1 MATQPTAIVA
11 PPRQSAIV
19 SMAARFSIEPEKL
32 LPTLKGTVIGKD
44 KHGNEA
50 TNEMCA
56 AFIIVAN
63 QYGLNPFTREIYAFP
78 DPNRGGIVPIVSVD
92 GWSRIIN
99 NQPRFN
105 GVEFEEVVDKDG
117 KLVAMTCVIHV
128 KERDYPVKVT
138 EYLKECHRP
147 TKPWQDMPRRMLRH
161 KALIQCAR
169 IAFSLSGLFDEDEGT
184 DVLTNGRLESRIAED
199 TRQVAAALT
208 APQRVTD
215 PLPVIDVPAPTQQPA
230 QEEAPQQAEQD
241 PRLPAERA
249 RIQALVA
256 ELGASCDEVAD
267 VMVGLGLS
275 HVGDLDRVLDFK
287 MLEEARTRLEQARI
301 ARAQQGGSLIPNN
314 EPLPRVEPDL
324 PKGVSRRK

>member
-1 MATQPTAIVA
+1 MATQPTAIVT
-11 PPRQSAIV
+11 QSRASAVV
-19 SMAARFSIEPEKL
+19 SMADRFGIEPHKVIDI
-32 LPTLKGTVIGKD
+32 LKGTVIGKD
-44 KHGNEA
+44 KNGKEA
-50 TNEMCA
+50 TTEMVA
-56 AFIIVAN
+56 AFIVVSN

-92 GWSRIIN
+92 GWCRIIN
-99 NQPRFN
+99 NEQRLD
-105 GVEFEEVVDKDG
+105 GIEFSELHDDKG
-117 KLVAMTCVIHV
+117 RLISTTCTIHV
-128 KERDYPVKVT
+128 KERSHPVRVT
-138 EYLKECHRP
+138 EYFSECFRN
-147 TKPWQDMPRRMLRH
+147 TKPWNDMPHRMLRH

-169 IAFSLSGLFDEDEGT
+169 VAFSLGGIYDEDEAN
-184 DVLTNGRLESRIAED
+184 DIIAGRLESRIADD

-215 PLPVIDVPAPTQQPA
+215 PLPVIDVPAPAQQPA

-275 HVGDLDRVLDFK
+275 HVGDLDRVLDCK
-287 MLEEARTRLEQARI
+287 MLEEARLRLEQVRI

-314 EPLPRVEPDL
+314 EPLPQVEPKL
-324 PKGVSRRK
+324 PQGVSRRK